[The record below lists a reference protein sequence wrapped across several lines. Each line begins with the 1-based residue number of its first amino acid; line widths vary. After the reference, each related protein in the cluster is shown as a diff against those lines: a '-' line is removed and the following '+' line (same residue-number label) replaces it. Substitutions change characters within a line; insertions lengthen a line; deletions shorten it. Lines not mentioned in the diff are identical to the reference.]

1 MKKIS
6 SDRTG
11 FYKKGFPVIFFAA
24 PVLVMAVTAAF
35 GNFKEDA
42 FMFLV
47 PSGMIVAGYLFFK
60 KVIWVMADEVY
71 DCGDSLL
78 VRSQGQEAMIPLSN
92 ITNVDAS
99 MQVNPPR
106 VTLRLAVLS
115 IFGSEITFSPARSFS
130 LNPFA
135 KDDMIDDLIERVDQ
149 ARSRRRT

>member
-11 FYKKGFPVIFFAA
+11 FYKKGFPVIFFAV
-24 PVLVMAVTAAF
+24 PVLVMAVTAAI
-35 GNFKEDA
+35 GSFKEDA

-47 PSGMIVAGYLFFK
+47 PSGMIIAGYLFFK

-78 VRSQGQEAMIPLSN
+78 VRSQGQEAVIPLSN
-92 ITNVDAS
+92 ITNVNAS

-106 VTLRLAVLS
+106 VTLRLAVLT
-115 IFGSEITFSPARSFS
+115 IFGNEITFSPARSFS

-149 ARSRRRT
+149 ARTRRRT